1 MAAAPSVDDARSLGR
16 CLNLCTSLQSL
27 GMSVV
32 GLSDE
37 ACVVLFS
44 ILARGAMAKLE
55 TLYMSGNPGNTAT
68 VEEVCEARGISC
80 M

>member
-44 ILARGAMAKLE
+44 ILARGAMAKLYPVHE
-55 TLYMSGNPGNTAT
+55 RKSWEHCHCGG
-68 VEEVCEARGISC
+68 
-80 M
+80 